1 MIAPTARIY
10 AKTHGLAVLEWE
22 LSAAALEQQPVGSTD
37 TYDFRV
43 KDAGGNVIRSIE
55 NFSKFNFTKYKYYRL
70 VWGGLTP
77 GATYTLELR
86 RKSTANK
93 EALLDSEWAS
103 ATVTTDALPTSPD
116 TSSIRT
122 SRIFPEAVSR
132 SMVPTA
138 SAWVARPIF
147 PIRIRY

>member
-1 MIAPTARIY
+1 M
-10 AKTHGLAVLEWE
+10 
-22 LSAAALEQQPVGSTD
+22 
-37 TYDFRV
+37 
-43 KDAGGNVIRSIE
+43 IRSIE

-103 ATVTTDALPTSPD
+103 ATVTTDAAPD
-116 TSSIRT
+116 ASTQAATRSAAPLRSLVGRPIDNPGKF
-122 SRIFPEAVSR
+122 IFPMESFTLPAD
-132 SMVPTA
+132 
-138 SAWVARPIF
+138 ARPEGDLWTI
-147 PIRIRY
+147 IHNKQILK